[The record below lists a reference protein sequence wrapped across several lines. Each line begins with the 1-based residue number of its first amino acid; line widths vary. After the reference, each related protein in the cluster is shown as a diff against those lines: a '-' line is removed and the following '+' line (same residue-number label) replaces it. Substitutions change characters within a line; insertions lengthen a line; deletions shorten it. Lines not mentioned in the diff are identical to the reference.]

1 MSIMLIATR
10 IMITAAAGAAAL
22 AGSIALAAPAM
33 AGNGPASVTAVTHS
47 FMHNDTTGFAVYTG
61 DTVWAHDNLM
71 ERFVATDNGNGTW
84 TVAITVNGSFDGFAD
99 PRTQL
104 EEDQYNLQSEPGS
117 PLDSHGSVKG
127 TYTVTVTSA
136 LPPDPKALPAQE
148 PDGTGLGAAIH
159 QLFPG
164 DDATEAIAGGPH
176 SFTYTK
182 GTARSPAGGLIPR

>member
-1 MSIMLIATR
+1 LLI
-10 IMITAAAGAAAL
+10 GAASAVSL
-22 AGSIALAAPAM
+22 FGVAAVAAPAM
-33 AGNGPASVTAVTHS
+33 AATGPASVTAVTHS

-99 PRTQL
+99 PRTAQ
-104 EEDQYNLQSEPGS
+104 EEIDLGLQHMPGS

-127 TYTVTVTSA
+127 TYTVTVTA
-136 LPPDPKALPAQE
+136 PPGDTPDPAALPAQE
-148 PDGTGLGAAIH
+148 PDGTGLGAAVH

-164 DDATEAIAGGPH
+164 DDATEAIAGGPYT
-176 SFTYTK
+176 FTYTK
-182 GTARSPAGGLIPR
+182 VNGQVYQQALS